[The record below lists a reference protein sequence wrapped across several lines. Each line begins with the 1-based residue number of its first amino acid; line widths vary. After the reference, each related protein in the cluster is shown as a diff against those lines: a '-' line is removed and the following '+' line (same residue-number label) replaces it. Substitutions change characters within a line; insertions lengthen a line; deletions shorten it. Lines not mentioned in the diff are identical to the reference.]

1 MGSDACESRV
11 YTSGDTK
18 RMYRTNVDPQYHHHH
33 ASKKH
38 EGVEN
43 APGAVVATPQS
54 VRPHRFTIR
63 DPDPD
68 SEIALKHKNSQQNVK
83 PHKFTIRDMDSDSE
97 FALKHRHHTV
107 PLVKLPTLHSVVDN
121 LQSFFRHA
129 TACYQAID
137 STADGTRN
145 FAMMNAFKDMVIQF
159 HCVMHVKNQV
169 TQAAFKE
176 RMDQFN
182 AKHLIEVFL
191 TQLANIQD
199 VFKILY
205 GKADISW
212 YTQGHSGFTPMVTA
226 SRVGMIAS
234 ITGFMGQ
241 MFQGLYTVEYLS

>member
-1 MGSDACESRV
+1 
-11 YTSGDTK
+11 
-18 RMYRTNVDPQYHHHH
+18 
-33 ASKKH
+33 
-38 EGVEN
+38 
-43 APGAVVATPQS
+43 
-54 VRPHRFTIR
+54 
-63 DPDPD
+63 
-68 SEIALKHKNSQQNVK
+68 
-83 PHKFTIRDMDSDSE
+83 
-97 FALKHRHHTV
+97 
-107 PLVKLPTLHSVVDN
+107 
-121 LQSFFRHA
+121 
-129 TACYQAID
+129 
-137 STADGTRN
+137 
-145 FAMMNAFKDMVIQF
+145 MNAFKDMVIQF